1 VTAIDP
7 ALEDARAD
15 LFELLAPL
23 PDVALW
29 PTVPDATGLP
39 AVWIDQ
45 PAGGLSPIS
54 GVITAAWAIVC
65 AVDTAT
71 ATTSTSDLDLLAGAV
86 IALAVDSSTFQ
97 LTGWTRGTAEVG
109 GVSLPAVTVDVSSAH
124 LLC

>member
-86 IALAVDSSTFQ
+86 IALAVAGPFR
-97 LTGWTRGTAEVG
+97 LTGWTRGTTEVG
-109 GVSLPAVTVDVSSAH
+109 GVSLPAVTVDVSSDH
-124 LLC
+124 VLC